1 MTAPAA
7 TSTASV
13 QAAPHAEMQQ
23 IMAALADASIEVSAR
38 AAKHLE
44 EGLQVLRPGTAVFI
58 SLIPGET
65 YQDALLVAKRLR
77 RAGFEPVPH
86 VIARSLA
93 SFTQLN
99 DYLAQATGE
108 AGVERVLVIAG
119 DGARPVGPFETSLQ
133 LLQTGVFEKHGIRRI
148 TVAGHPEGSPWIS
161 AQALD
166 DALAAKVA
174 FAGRAGIEL
183 TLATQF
189 VFEAEPVLA
198 WMARLQAR
206 DLLVP
211 VRVGLS
217 GPASITTLMK
227 FALRC
232 GVGPSIR
239 ALGLHA
245 AAIARLLT
253 VAGPEPV
260 IRKLAPAVASSGAPA
275 IRGFHF
281 FPFGGFDRT
290 CRWLRAAQDGKFE
303 FRQGEAGF
311 RVAS

>member
-1 MTAPAA
+1 
-7 TSTASV
+7 
-13 QAAPHAEMQQ
+13 MQPTIEADKPQ
-23 IMAALADASIEVSAR
+23 IVAALKGASIEISAR
-38 AAKHLE
+38 ASKQLD
-44 EGLQVLRPGTAVFI
+44 EGLAALRPGTAVFI

-77 RAGFEPVPH
+77 HAGFEPVPH

-99 DYLAQATGE
+99 DYLAHATGE

-119 DGARPVGPFETSLQ
+119 DGTRPVGPYESSQQ
-133 LLQTGVFEKHGIRRI
+133 LLETGLFQKHGIRRI
-148 TVAGHPEGSPWIS
+148 TVAGHPEGSPRIS
-161 AQALD
+161 QQALD
-166 DALAAKVA
+166 EALTDKFA
-174 FAGRAGIEL
+174 FAERAGIEL

-189 VFEAEPVLA
+189 VFEAEPVIA
-198 WMARLQAR
+198 WKARLEAR
-206 DLLVP
+206 GLKAP
-211 VRVGLS
+211 IRVGLS
-217 GPASITTLMK
+217 GPASISTLMK

-260 IRKLAPAVASSGAPA
+260 IRTLAPAVSESGPLA
-275 IRGFHF
+275 ITGFHF
-281 FPFGGFDRT
+281 FPFGGFART
-290 CRWLRAAQDGKFE
+290 CRWLRAAEDGKFE
-303 FRQGEAGF
+303 IREGEVGF
-311 RVAS
+311 EVAV